1 MIDKFGYRANV
12 GIILINKFGK
22 VLWARRYGEDSWQF
36 PQGGIDS
43 KETPEI
49 AMFRELEEE
58 VGLLPSH
65 VEVLGQTKG
74 WLKYRLP
81 KKFLSKNKT
90 PFKGQKQKW
99 FLLQLNARDD
109 AVRLDLHAKPEFDDW
124 QWVSYYYPIGAV
136 VDFKQDVYR
145 RALVELAQYL
155 PSSLRSA
162 EASVNQA
169 HTG

>member
-12 GIILINKFGK
+12 GIILTNNCGK

-36 PQGGIDS
+36 PQGGID
-43 KETPEI
+43 KTETPEI

-58 VGLLPSH
+58 IGLLPSH

-90 PFKGQKQKW
+90 SFKGQKQKW
-99 FLLQLNARDD
+99 FLLKFLGED
-109 AVRLDLHAKPEFDDW
+109 ADIKVDRFEDQEFDHW
-124 QWVSYYYPIGAV
+124 AWVSYRFPLSQV
-136 VDFKQDVYR
+136 VNFKRDVYR
-145 RALVELAQYL
+145 KALIQLVSLA
-155 PSSLRSA
+155 P
-162 EASVNQA
+162 EA
-169 HTG
+169 

>member
-12 GIILINKFGK
+12 GIILTNNCGK

-36 PQGGIDS
+36 PQGGID
-43 KETPEI
+43 KTETPEI

-58 VGLLPSH
+58 IGLLPSH

-81 KKFLSKNKT
+81 RKFLSKNKT

-99 FLLQLNARDD
+99 FLLKFLGEDVDIKVDRFEAQ
-109 AVRLDLHAKPEFDDW
+109 EFDHW
-124 QWVSYYYPIGAV
+124 EWVSYWFPLSQV
-136 VDFKQDVYR
+136 VNFKRDVYR
-145 RALVELAQYL
+145 KALIQLIPLA
-155 PSSLRSA
+155 P
-162 EASVNQA
+162 EA
-169 HTG
+169 

>member
-1 MIDKFGYRANV
+1 MKKSDSKLIDKFGFRANV

-58 VGLLPSH
+58 IGLLPFH

-99 FLLQLNARDD
+99 FITRFIGDEKEINLKTQ
-109 AVRLDLHAKPEFDDW
+109 HPEFIEWKWILPDKLPE
-124 QWVSYYYPIGAV
+124 VIVNFKKEMYIKLLKIIKEFIG
-136 VDFKQDVYR
+136 
-145 RALVELAQYL
+145 
-155 PSSLRSA
+155 
-162 EASVNQA
+162 
-169 HTG
+169 

>member
-12 GIILINKFGK
+12 GIILTNNSGK

-36 PQGGIDS
+36 PQGGID
-43 KETPEI
+43 KTETPEI

-58 VGLLPSH
+58 IGLLPSH

-81 KKFLSKNKT
+81 RKFLSKNKT

-99 FLLQLNARDD
+99 FLLKFLGEDGDIKVDRFEDQ
-109 AVRLDLHAKPEFDDW
+109 EFDHW
-124 QWVSYYYPIGAV
+124 EWVSYWFPLSQV
-136 VDFKQDVYR
+136 VNFKRDVYR
-145 RALVELAQYL
+145 KALIQLVSLA
-155 PSSLRSA
+155 P
-162 EASVNQA
+162 EA
-169 HTG
+169 

>member
-12 GIILINKFGK
+12 GIILTNNCGK

-36 PQGGIDS
+36 PQGGID
-43 KETPEI
+43 KRETPEI

-58 VGLLPSH
+58 IGLLPSH

-81 KKFLSKNKT
+81 RKFLSKNKT

-99 FLLQLNARDD
+99 FLLKFLGED
-109 AVRLDLHAKPEFDDW
+109 ADIKVDLFEDQEFDHW
-124 QWVSYYYPIGAV
+124 AWVSYWFPLSQV
-136 VDFKQDVYR
+136 VNFKRDVYR
-145 RALVELAQYL
+145 KALIQLA
-155 PSSLRSA
+155 SLA
-162 EASVNQA
+162 PEA
-169 HTG
+169 

>member
-1 MIDKFGYRANV
+1 MKKSDSKLIDKSGYRANV

-22 VLWARRYGEDSWQF
+22 VLWARRYAEDSWQF
-36 PQGGIDS
+36 PQGGIDN

-58 VGLLPSH
+58 IGLLPFH

-99 FLLQLNARDD
+99 FLLRFLGED
-109 AVRLDLHAKPEFDDW
+109 ADIKVDRFEDQEFDHW
-124 QWVSYYYPIGAV
+124 EWVSYWFPLSQV
-136 VDFKQDVYR
+136 VNFKKDVYR
-145 RALVELAQYL
+145 KALLQL
-155 PSSLRSA
+155 SRF
-162 EASVNQA
+162 ASEV
-169 HTG
+169 

>member
-1 MIDKFGYRANV
+1 MKKSDSKLIDKFGFRANV

-22 VLWARRYGEDSWQF
+22 VLWARRFGEDSWQF
-36 PQGGIDS
+36 PQGGIDN

-58 VGLLPSH
+58 IGLLPFH

-99 FLLQLNARDD
+99 FLLRFLGED
-109 AVRLDLHAKPEFDDW
+109 ADIKVDRFGDQEFDHW
-124 QWVSYYYPIGAV
+124 EWVSYWFPLSQV
-136 VDFKQDVYR
+136 VNFKKDVYR
-145 RALVELAQYL
+145 KALLQL
-155 PSSLRSA
+155 SRF
-162 EASVNQA
+162 ASEV
-169 HTG
+169 

>member
-12 GIILINKFGK
+12 GIILTNNCGK

-36 PQGGIDS
+36 PQGGID
-43 KETPEI
+43 KTETPEI

-58 VGLLPSH
+58 IGLLPSH

-81 KKFLSKNKT
+81 RKFLSKNKT

-99 FLLQLNARDD
+99 FLLKFLGEDGDIKVDRFEDQG
-109 AVRLDLHAKPEFDDW
+109 FDHW
-124 QWVSYYYPIGAV
+124 EWVSYWFPLSQV
-136 VDFKQDVYR
+136 VSFRRDVYR
-145 RALVELAQYL
+145 KALIHLIPLA
-155 PSSLRSA
+155 P
-162 EASVNQA
+162 EA
-169 HTG
+169 

>member
-22 VLWARRYGEDSWQF
+22 VLWARRYGEDAWQF
-36 PQGGIDS
+36 PQGGIDK

-58 VGLLPSH
+58 IGLLPFH

-99 FLLQLNARDD
+99 FLLRFLGED
-109 AVRLDLHAKPEFDDW
+109 ADIKVDQFEDQEFDHW
-124 QWVSYYYPIGAV
+124 EWVSYWFPLSQV
-136 VDFKQDVYR
+136 VNFKRDVYR
-145 RALVELAQYL
+145 KAVIQLI
-155 PSSLRSA
+155 PF
-162 EASVNQA
+162 ASEV
-169 HTG
+169 